1 MRIFSEILSKYME
14 ILRKIKRYDCSN
26 SAFENVKASVIGCF
40 SNPTEAAIL
49 A

>member
-1 MRIFSEILSKYME
+1 ME
-14 ILRKIKRYDCSN
+14 KYDCSN
-26 SAFENVKASVIGCF
+26 SAFKNVKASLADCF